1 VTRPLAAGFAA
12 LAAATWLLI
21 VVGALV
27 RANGAGLACPDWPL
41 CFGELVPRFDVK
53 VAFEWGHRALAGGI
67 SLGLAALS
75 FAARRIPGMR
85 ARLALLWLLLGSQVV
100 FGGLTVLLQLAPWT
114 VTVHLLLGNT
124 FCAALLWTAAD
135 LREAGRKTLRGP
147 LPSAV
152 RALATAAVIL
162 IVIQVA
168 LGGLVSSHAAGLACA
183 SFPTCDGR
191 SFAPSLH
198 GQVGIHVLHRATAF
212 LLLGALAWLVW
223 VARHEPRLGALA
235 RGSARLVLLQI
246 VLGVINVLM
255 RLPIEVTALHSALAA
270 VLVLHSALM
279 LREVVL
285 ARAEVRLVSRA
296 AEAR

>member
-53 VAFEWGHRALAGGI
+53 VAFEWGHRALAGAI

-75 FAARRIPGMR
+75 LVARNVPGMR
-85 ARLALLWLLLGSQVV
+85 ARLALLWLLLGTQVV

-135 LREAGRKTLRGP
+135 LREAGRQTQRGP
-147 LPSAV
+147 LSHAV
-152 RALATAAVIL
+152 RALASATLIL
-162 IVIQVA
+162 IAVQVA

-183 SFPTCDGR
+183 TFPTCDGR
-191 SFAPSLH
+191 SFVPTLH

-212 LLLGALAWLVW
+212 ALLGAIGWLVW
-223 VARHEPRLGALA
+223 AARHEPRLGALA

-246 VLGVINVLM
+246 VLGVINVLL
-255 RLPIEVTALHSALAA
+255 RLPPEITALHSALAA

-285 ARAEVRLVSRA
+285 ARAEVRLVNRT